1 MPPIEPRTELNL
13 SNLLSET
20 HHTTHPRLE
29 MLVMESKDI
38 EEDEAISQ
46 YIISFTL
53 ARSHPSTLLL
63 SYSLSLSFA
72 QRDLDRR
79 PKLP

>member
-1 MPPIEPRTELNL
+1 M
-13 SNLLSET
+13 LLSGHYNDSHRAPYRATLKQPAES
-20 HHTTHPRLE
+20 PRLE
-29 MLVMESKDI
+29 MLEMESKDI

-53 ARSHPSTLLL
+53 ARSPL
-63 SYSLSLSFA
+63 SYILSLSFA